1 MHHTDVIIIGAG
13 PAGTTAAALL
23 QQAGKSVVCAEKS
36 VFPRF
41 SIGESLLPHCM
52 EFLEQAG
59 LAEVLHEQASALNF
73 QPKNGARFSLGG
85 KQKDFD
91 FRQKSSAGPGTTYQ
105 VKRADFDKMLADAV
119 AARGVD
125 IRYGQSVTALD
136 YTDEQ
141 AVLSITPDEGE
152 PYQIGASFV
161 LDASGFGR
169 VLPRLLDLETPSD
182 FPVRQAVFC
191 HINDGID
198 DVNFDREKIL
208 ITVHPQHPDVWFW
221 LIPFSDGTASLG
233 VVGAPERFDNSMKPG
248 AILWQQVRQTRDLSA
263 LLHQAE
269 VRGDVRQLTGYA
281 ADVKQLS
288 GPRYALLGNAGEFLD
303 PVFSSGVTIAM
314 RSAATAVPLVVREL
328 AGDAPNWHAEYDV
341 PLRRG
346 IDTFRVFVEAW
357 YEGGF
362 QDIVFSDNPP
372 QSIKNHICAI
382 LAGYA
387 WDESNPYVK
396 EPARRVDVLSEL
408 CRAS

>member
-1 MHHTDVIIIGAG
+1 MQHTEVVIIGAG

-23 QQAGKSVVCAEKS
+23 QQAGKSVVCVEKS

-52 EFLEQAG
+52 EFLQQAG
-59 LAEVLHEQASALNF
+59 LENALHAEAANLNF
-73 QPKNGARFSLGG
+73 QPKNGARFSLDG
-85 KQKDFD
+85 KQKDFN
-91 FRQKSSAGPGTTYQ
+91 FHEKSSPGPATTYQ
-105 VKRADFDKMLADAV
+105 VKRADFDKLLADRV

-125 IRYGQSVTALD
+125 IRYGESVSAIHEDGKRT
-136 YTDEQ
+136 
-141 AVLSITPDEGE
+141 VLSITPDAGE
-152 PYQIGASFV
+152 AYQISAAFV

-169 VLPRLLDLETPSD
+169 VLPRLLDLEAPSE

-191 HINDGID
+191 HIRDGID
-198 DVNFDREKIL
+198 DAGFDREKIL
-208 ITVHPQHPDVWFW
+208 ITVHPQHRDIWFW

-233 VVGAPERFDNSMKPG
+233 VVGAPQRFNDS
-248 AILWQQVRQTRDLSA
+248 ASASEVLWQQVAQTTDLSA
-263 LLHQAE
+263 LLQNAE
-269 VRGDVRQLTGYA
+269 VCGEVRRLTGYA

-288 GPRYALLGNAGEFLD
+288 GPGYALLGNAGEFLD

-314 RSAATAVPLVVREL
+314 RSAAMAVPLVLREL
-328 AGDAPNWHAEYDV
+328 DGKTVDWDKDYDK

-372 QSIKNHICAI
+372 GQIKDHICAI

-387 WDESNPYVK
+387 WDENNPYVQD
-396 EPARRVDVLSEL
+396 PARRVEVLSEL